1 MSNAA
6 QLAFLSKLDATAFPP
21 QSIFIFTCNSTDG
34 LEPRFLSRTR
44 QIAFPSH
51 GMSEEI
57 AELLARVWRS
67 EAGEA
72 EAPNFASIVKDSRNN
87 VRDALMRVETELLAA

>member
-1 MSNAA
+1 
-6 QLAFLSKLDATAFPP
+6 
-21 QSIFIFTCNSTDG
+21 
-34 LEPRFLSRTR
+34 
-44 QIAFPSH
+44 
-51 GMSEEI
+51 MSEEI